1 MVRAKWICSVFEPN
15 KQPTKKL
22 LQLIRVFEGHGGLQR
37 RRRLLVHLLVLQ
49 QPLDQLPQRQLFLA
63 ANQLVLPLEHDKA
76 FEIGV
81 QMRLGTHLDKRLGV
95 TREREARYV
104 KVVMIHMSIHAKQLL
119 KDRRHRGNEVLGEH
133 PVLTLIVRRSL
144 EQIGNV
150 LEKRVDVLIGTHL
163 PNIPCPKRTLTGLL
177 PRLSVQRYV

>member
-1 MVRAKWICSVFEPN
+1 MFEAN

-81 QMRLGTHLDKRLGV
+81 QVRLGAHLDKRLGV
-95 TREREARYV
+95 TRDREARYV

-119 KDRRHRGNEVLGEH
+119 KDRRHRGNEVFREH
-133 PVLTLIVRRSL
+133 PVLALIVRRSL

-150 LEKRVDVLIGTHL
+150 LEKRVDVLIGAHL
-163 PNIPCPKRTLTGLL
+163 SNTP
-177 PRLSVQRYV
+177 

>member
-1 MVRAKWICSVFEPN
+1 MVRAKWICGVFEAN

-81 QMRLGTHLDKRLGV
+81 QMRLGTHLDKRLDV

-119 KDRRHRGNEVLGEH
+119 KDRRHRGNEVFREH
-133 PVLTLIVRRSL
+133 PVLALIVRRSL

-150 LEKRVDVLIGTHL
+150 LEKRVDVLIGAHL
-163 PNIPCPKRTLTGLL
+163 SNTP
-177 PRLSVQRYV
+177 